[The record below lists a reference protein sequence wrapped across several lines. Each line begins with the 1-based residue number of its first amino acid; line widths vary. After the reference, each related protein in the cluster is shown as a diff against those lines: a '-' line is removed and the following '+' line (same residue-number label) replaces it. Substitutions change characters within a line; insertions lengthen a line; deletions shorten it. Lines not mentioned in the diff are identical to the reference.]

1 MPPSGSLLLLVLLCP
16 HPVAIGG
23 SDGSGQGGQAEGRGH
38 GHHIVYAGYQA
49 PNLAN
54 LLPLN
59 ASQARWH
66 ADPAAMDRQTAF
78 DGTSLWLSPTAD
90 PRADLSQQCCAE
102 CCLQWQCCMGTRVT
116 AAPTPWRPGTAELA
130 ALGQQSRALASITSR
145 WTNLRSNSIWMPLVS
160 QQTFG
165 RAAPSSGFWFDDAR
179 WEVIT
184 ENWAVAAAAGHNSSA
199 TQLFVRPPFSRCC
212 PCSCSLFPRAS
223 VLTRGA
229 VVWASST
236 PRSTA
241 CTTGARP
248 PTSKS
253 SATAPSSTTRT

>member
-1 MPPSGSLLLLVLLCP
+1 MPPSGSLLFLVLLCP
-16 HPVAIGG
+16 HPVATGG
-23 SDGSGQGGQAEGRGH
+23 SDGSGQADSDAAEGRGH

-90 PRADLSQQCCAE
+90 PHADLSQQCCAE

-130 ALGQQSRALASITSR
+130 ALGQQSRALASIASR
-145 WTNLRSNSIWMPLVS
+145 WTKLRSNSIWMPLVS

-199 TQLFVRPPFSRCC
+199 TQLFVRPPFPASPPAAAAAAA
-212 PCSCSLFPRAS
+212 PCSR
-223 VLTRGA
+223 V
-229 VVWASST
+229 
-236 PRSTA
+236 
-241 CTTGARP
+241 P
-248 PTSKS
+248 PC
-253 SATAPSSTTRT
+253 